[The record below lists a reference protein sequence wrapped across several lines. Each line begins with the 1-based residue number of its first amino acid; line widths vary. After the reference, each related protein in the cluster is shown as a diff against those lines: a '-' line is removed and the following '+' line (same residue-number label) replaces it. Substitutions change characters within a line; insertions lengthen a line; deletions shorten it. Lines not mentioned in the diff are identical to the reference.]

1 MTEKLKSI
9 TKQNKPYF
17 IWAVGLSIVGCFLL
31 ITSLFLPT
39 RGVID
44 PTVISAS
51 GTLFVFS
58 GSIVGIRGSFDN
70 KLVKFEAEIEQRMR
84 KRKED
89 DENDGKSENG
99 EEV

>member
-1 MTEKLKSI
+1 MTRLRNFTPKD
-9 TKQNKPYF
+9 KPYF
-17 IWAVGLSIVGCFLL
+17 IWAVGLSVVGCFLL
-31 ITSLFLPT
+31 VASLFLPPKGT
-39 RGVID
+39 ID
-44 PTVISAS
+44 PTVISGA

-70 KLVKFEAEIEQRMR
+70 KLIKFEAEIEERMR

-89 DENDGKSENG
+89 DEKDGKSENG